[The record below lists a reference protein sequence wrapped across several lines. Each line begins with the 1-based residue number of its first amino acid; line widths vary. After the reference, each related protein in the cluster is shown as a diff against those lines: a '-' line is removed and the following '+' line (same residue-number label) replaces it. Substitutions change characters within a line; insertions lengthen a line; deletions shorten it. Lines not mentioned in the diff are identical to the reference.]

1 MKKSEIK
8 QLIREEFKDILN
20 ETEDPFN
27 IAMNNL
33 NKRVCIS
40 KGTGNTMGLPVEKL
54 PNYNELPDSY
64 DDQGE
69 KNILLPSTERGDA
82 SERVYSKAGVADW
95 VSEFMKKFGVDEGQ
109 DKIKFI
115 LDKNKVKVIN
125 SKKFN
130 DWQKSSDNN
139 VGDFY
144 QRLNHKGD

>member
-33 NKRVCIS
+33 NKRVGIS

-115 LDKNKVKVIN
+115 LDKLKNVLYEW
-125 SKKFN
+125 SKIAKKK
-130 DWQKSSDNN
+130 KS
-139 VGDFY
+139 
-144 QRLNHKGD
+144 HA